1 MLSEAKH
8 LSVSTDGEI
17 LHYVQNDIVSE
28 WYVAT
33 KITTHLIVSPIKQSA
48 PISPIKR
55 SDPIDPINPI
65 NPPAIGRVVLR
76 TTTSPSLFSVA
87 I

>member
-8 LSVSTDGEI
+8 LSVSADGEI

-33 KITTHLIVSPIKQSA
+33 KIITHYSLLITHLIVSPIKRSA
-48 PISPIKR
+48 PIRPIKR
-55 SDPIDPINPI
+55 SAPILNQRHDLICCQKP
-65 NPPAIGRVVLR
+65 
-76 TTTSPSLFSVA
+76 
-87 I
+87 

>member
-1 MLSEAKH
+1 MVLQYLSSEALPILPIKRSAPILPTPVMLSEAKH

-33 KITTHLIVSPIKQSA
+33 KIIT
-48 PISPIKR
+48 
-55 SDPIDPINPI
+55 NY
-65 NPPAIGRVVLR
+65 
-76 TTTSPSLFSVA
+76 
-87 I
+87 

>member
-1 MLSEAKH
+1 MVRSNEIYYSLLITHYYTPVMLSEAKH

-33 KITTHLIVSPIKQSA
+33 KIITNYSLLITHLIVSPIKRSVTHQSYQG
-48 PISPIKR
+48 
-55 SDPIDPINPI
+55 D
-65 NPPAIGRVVLR
+65 
-76 TTTSPSLFSVA
+76 
-87 I
+87 